1 MHVNWKTV
9 PGCHC
14 RPASPQSRLPSRG
27 AHSPHPS
34 ALHTPCLA
42 QPQVPASAPSSPR
55 NAAMDPSGGSRGP
68 SPEDSDGE
76 GLPSIHTLC
85 PSVPESAAPSLLGP
99 EPPPALASLEMV
111 PQYTGQLSQD
121 IRRRFQVTNS
131 TGLTATFMNRALLY
145 LEGAAAAPG
154 RSHLLWTS
162 PQRKAQRLPGPG
174 ALRGHCSVE
183 ALRPPP
189 RFCPRALVR
198 LRPGCKAARW
208 AGGPAWRPTRGAG
221 ALTLAGPSASSAG
234 LRTDCLSCFLQV
246 TEQPAGER

>member
-9 PGCHC
+9 PGRHC
-14 RPASPQSRLPSRG
+14 GPVSPQSRLPPRG
-27 AHSPHPS
+27 AHSPCPP
-34 ALHTPCLA
+34 ALHNPRLA
-42 QPQVPASAPSSPR
+42 QPRAPASAPSSPR

-76 GLPSIHTLC
+76 GLPSIQTLC

-121 IRRRFQVTNS
+121 IRRRCQVTNS

-145 LEGAAAAPG
+145 PQGAAAAPG

-162 PQRKAQRLPGPG
+162 PQRKAQRLSRR
-174 ALRGHCSVE
+174 LRAASPPQVSGCGSTPHGCEFSAPPHSWEGEGGVG
-183 ALRPPP
+183 RPPGLP
-189 RFCPRALVR
+189 RGVLH
-198 LRPGCKAARW
+198 L
-208 AGGPAWRPTRGAG
+208 GGPCGAQAHTRAR
-221 ALTLAGPSASSAG
+221 GPA
-234 LRTDCLSCFLQV
+234 F
-246 TEQPAGER
+246 PAD